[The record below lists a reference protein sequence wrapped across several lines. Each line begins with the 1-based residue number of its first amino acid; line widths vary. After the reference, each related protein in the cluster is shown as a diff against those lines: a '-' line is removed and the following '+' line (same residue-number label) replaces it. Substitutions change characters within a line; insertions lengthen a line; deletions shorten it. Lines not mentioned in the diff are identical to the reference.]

1 MTWWTRLT
9 GRPRLETQLDA
20 ELRDHIERQVADYLR
35 AGVSE
40 QDARRR
46 ARLAFGGLDQ
56 VKEQCRD
63 VRRTRLIEELARDVR
78 YACRVL
84 RKSPGFTFAAVTS
97 LALGIGANT
106 ANFSLIDAA
115 MLKSLPV
122 REPERLIELLTDRGK
137 GQPYNSF
144 SEPALAYFRDHSTT
158 LDGVIA
164 SHATRF
170 FVVVDNAAPELA
182 GGQYVTGNFF
192 EVLGVRAPIGRTV
205 DSSDDR
211 PNAELIAVLSYAYWH
226 RRFGSDPLA
235 VGRRMTI
242 DDHVF
247 TVVGVAPPGFH
258 GTLVGT
264 ESDVWIPLSAE
275 PVLRKRSWMGRAST
289 KWLQIVGRLKT
300 GTSYE
305 QARAQLQTLFQAA
318 VVDPELALLKEGR
331 PDQPIRAWHLVVEPA
346 HAGLSAV
353 RRQYGAPLLV
363 LLAISGLVLVI
374 ACVNVANLLLTRG
387 TARRHEIAV
396 RLSLG
401 AARARV
407 VRQLLTESM
416 LLALAGAAVGLAL
429 AYGGC
434 RYLLAFFTTSRTPIA
449 LEVGPD
455 LRMLAFT
462 GALALATGLL
472 FGLAPAWRATV
483 RAPGTSLM
491 GSGRVRGSRDRQVVS
506 RMLIAGQVA
515 LSVMMLFS
523 AGLFLR
529 SLHNLHSI
537 DTGFD
542 SSSVLLIS
550 TDPSRSRLTADAQR
564 AAYREALARLA
575 ALPGAQAASL
585 SHTTPIEGG
594 GTMRTLWL
602 EGDKGGTRRE
612 AGGVY
617 LNWVSPGYFSTMSTA
632 MYSGRDFTWQDTPT
646 SPKVAIINQRMARQY
661 FGSES
666 PIGRRV
672 TMDDV
677 TYEIVAMAGDAKY
690 LEIRDVVPPSMYFS
704 AFQVPVVSGHLAI
717 RTAGQPG
724 ELSTAARDILRAIA
738 PSIVVMRVRTLQ
750 QQIDASIVG
759 ERMLGVLSG
768 FFAGLGLLLA
778 SVGLYGVMS
787 YSVSRRTSEIGIRMA
802 LGAKPSRISVMVV
815 REALL
820 LTAGGVVA
828 GIAGALLLSRTLASL
843 LFGLTPRDPLTL
855 WSVVLVMLVT
865 GLAAAYLPSRRAA
878 RLDPTVALR
887 HE

>member
-1 MTWWTRLT
+1 MSWWGRLI
-9 GRPRLETQLDA
+9 RRRRVEAQLDH
-20 ELRDHIERQVADYLR
+20 ELRDHVERQVADYVR
-35 AGVSE
+35 AGMTE
-40 QDARRR
+40 PEARRR
-46 ARLAFGGLDQ
+46 TRVEFGGLDQ

-63 VRRTRLIEELARDVR
+63 ARGTRLIEDLIQDLR
-78 YACRVL
+78 YASRVL
-84 RKSPGFTFAAVTS
+84 RKSPGFTLAAIAS

-106 ANFSLIDAA
+106 AIFSLIDAA

-137 GQPYNSF
+137 GEPYNSF
-144 SEPALAYFRDHSTT
+144 SGPALEYFRDHATT
-158 LDGVIA
+158 LDGVVA
-164 SHATRF
+164 SHTTRF
-170 FVVVDNAAPELA
+170 FVVVDHAAPELA
-182 GGQYVTGNFF
+182 RGQYVTGNFF
-192 EVLGVRAPIGRTV
+192 EVLGVRTLIGRTV
-205 DSSDDR
+205 YSSDDR
-211 PNAELIAVLSYAYWH
+211 PTAEPVAVLSHAYWQ
-226 RRFGSDPLA
+226 RRFGADPLA
-235 VGRRMTI
+235 VGRRLTI

-247 TVVGVAPPGFH
+247 TIVGVAPPAFH
-258 GTLVGT
+258 GTLVGR
-264 ESDVWIPLSAE
+264 EIDVWIPLSAE
-275 PVLRKRSWMGRAST
+275 AVLRTRSWMGRAST
-289 KWLQIVGRLKT
+289 KWLQIVGRLKA

-305 QARAQLQTLFQAA
+305 QARAELQMLFQAA
-318 VVDPELALLKEGR
+318 VVDPEVALLKEAR
-331 PDQPIRAWHLVVEPA
+331 PDHPMGTWHLVVEPA
-346 HAGLSAV
+346 PAGLSSV

-363 LLAISGLVLVI
+363 LLAISGLVLGI
-374 ACVNVANLLLTRG
+374 ACVNVANLLLTRAS
-387 TARRHEIAV
+387 ARSHEIAI

-416 LLALAGAAVGLAL
+416 LLATAGAAVGIAL
-429 AYGGC
+429 AYAGC

-462 GALALATGLL
+462 GALAVATGLL

-483 RAPGTSLM
+483 RAPGTSPM
-491 GSGRVRGSRDRQVVS
+491 AGGRVRGSRDRQVLS
-506 RMLIAGQVA
+506 RMLIGGQIA

-602 EGDKGGTRRE
+602 EGDAGEGRRE
-612 AGGVY
+612 AGSVY
-617 LNWVSPGYFSTMSTA
+617 LNWVSPDYFATMSTPI
-632 MYSGRDFTWQDTPT
+632 YSGRDFTWQDTPA

-661 FGSES
+661 FGNES
-666 PIGRRV
+666 PLGKRV
-672 TMDDV
+672 TKDDV

-704 AFQVPVVSGHLAI
+704 AFQVPSVAGQLAI
-717 RTAGQPG
+717 RTAGRPG
-724 ELSTAARDILRAIA
+724 DMAAAARDVLRAVA
-738 PSIVVMRVRTLQ
+738 PSIALTSVRSLQ
-750 QQIDASIVG
+750 EQIDASIVG
-759 ERMLGVLSG
+759 ERMLGALSG
-768 FFAGLGLLLA
+768 VFAALGLLLV

-802 LGAKPSRISVMVV
+802 LGAQPSRISRMVV
-815 REALL
+815 REALM
-820 LTAGGVVA
+820 LTVAGVVT
-828 GIAGALLLSRTLASL
+828 GIAGALLLSRSLASL
-843 LFGLTPRDPLTL
+843 LYGLTPDDPLTM
-855 WSVVLVMLVT
+855 WAVIGVMSLV

-878 RLDPTVALR
+878 RLDPTAALR

>member
-1 MTWWTRLT
+1 VTWWGRLFRR
-9 GRPRLETQLDA
+9 RPLEAQLDA
-20 ELRDHIERQVADYLR
+20 ELRDHVERQVADYVR
-35 AGVSE
+35 AGMSE
-40 QDARRR
+40 PDARRR
-46 ARLAFGGLDQ
+46 ARLEFGGLDQ
-56 VKEQCRD
+56 VKDQCRD
-63 VRRTRLIEELARDVR
+63 VRGTRVIEEIVRDVR

-84 RKSPGFTFAAVTS
+84 RKSPGFTFAAIAS
-97 LALGIGANT
+97 LALGIGATT
-106 ANFSLIDAA
+106 AIFSLIDAA

-144 SEPALAYFRDHSTT
+144 SGPALAYFRDHATT

-164 SHATRF
+164 SHTTRF

-192 EVLGVRAPIGRTV
+192 EMLGVRTVIGRTV
-205 DSSDDR
+205 YSSDDR
-211 PNAELIAVLSYAYWH
+211 PNAEPVAVLSHAYWH
-226 RRFGSDPLA
+226 RRFGADPLA

-247 TVVGVAPPGFH
+247 TVVGVAPPAFH
-258 GTLVGT
+258 GTLVGR
-264 ESDVWIPLSAE
+264 EIDVWIPLSAE
-275 PVLRKRSWMGRAST
+275 PVLRKRSWMGRAGT
-289 KWLQIVGRLKT
+289 KWLQILGRLKT

-305 QARAQLQTLFQAA
+305 QARAELQMLFQAA
-318 VVDPELALLKEGR
+318 VVDPEVALMKEAR
-331 PDQPIRAWHLVVEPA
+331 LTLPAETWHLAVEPA
-346 HAGLSAV
+346 HAGQSAV

-363 LLAISGLVLVI
+363 LLAISGLVLGI
-374 ACVNVANLLLTRG
+374 ACVNVANLLLTRAS
-387 TARRHEIAV
+387 ARRQEIAI

-407 VRQLLTESM
+407 VRQLLTESL
-416 LLALAGAAVGLAL
+416 LLATAGAAVGIAL
-429 AYGGC
+429 AYTGC
-434 RYLLAFFTTSRTPIA
+434 RYLLAFFRTSRTPIA

-462 GALALATGLL
+462 GALAVATGLL

-483 RAPGTSLM
+483 RAPGTSLI
-491 GSGRVRGSRDRQVVS
+491 GSGRMRGSRDRQVLS

-550 TDPSRSRLTADAQR
+550 TDASRSRLTPDAQR
-564 AAYREALARLA
+564 AAFRETLARFA

-594 GTMRTLWL
+594 GTMRTLQL
-602 EGDKGGTRRE
+602 EGNAGEARRD
-612 AGGVY
+612 AGSVH
-617 LNWVSPGYFSTMSTA
+617 LNWVSPGYFATMSTPIH
-632 MYSGRDFTWQDTPT
+632 SGRDFTWQDTPA

-661 FGSES
+661 FGNES
-666 PIGRRV
+666 ALGRRIS
-672 TMDDV
+672 MDGV
-677 TYEIVAMAGDAKY
+677 TYEIVAVAGDAKY

-704 AFQVPVVSGHLAI
+704 AFQLPFVSGQLAI
-717 RTAGQPG
+717 RTAGRPG
-724 ELSTAARDILRAIA
+724 DMAAAARDVLRAVAPAIA
-738 PSIVVMRVRTLQ
+738 VTSVRSLQ
-750 QQIDASIVG
+750 EQIDASIVG
-759 ERMLGVLSG
+759 ERMLGALSG
-768 FFAGLGLLLA
+768 FFAALGLLLA

-787 YSVSRRTSEIGIRMA
+787 YTVSRRTGEIGIRIA
-802 LGAKPSRISVMVV
+802 LGAAPSRISAMVV
-815 REALL
+815 REALM

-843 LFGLTPRDPLTL
+843 LYGLTPNDPLTM
-855 WSVVLVMLVT
+855 WSVIAVMSLT
-865 GLAAAYLPSRRAA
+865 GLAAAYLPSRRAG